1 MIVIVNRSDTHID
14 TGFGHLDQFETQNE
28 SFDSYNENKQ
38 NEEEEEYED
47 FSEANIIIRNSLNY
61 FVLLISNIDNL
72 GNW

>member
-47 FSEANIIIRNSLNY
+47 FSEANIII
-61 FVLLISNIDNL
+61 
-72 GNW
+72 